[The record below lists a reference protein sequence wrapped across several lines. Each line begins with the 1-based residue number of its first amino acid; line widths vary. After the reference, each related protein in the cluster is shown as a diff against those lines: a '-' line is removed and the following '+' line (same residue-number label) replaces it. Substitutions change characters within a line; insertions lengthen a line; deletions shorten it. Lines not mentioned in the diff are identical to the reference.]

1 MWPPIPRIRIRFPVL
16 HNPPLFPLQPLTRQT
31 PPLSKT
37 LALQMGSQ
45 GKRPFCPF
53 CSKPSR
59 LCLCNR
65 FKSHPFD
72 NSISITVLQH
82 SHEKNHALNST
93 RIALLGLKNIVV
105 APVSDVHFQAQFV
118 IRSIKNDHSC
128 SSRGI
133 AVTGSECEVRKV
145 DFHLGERD
153 FGERF
158 DFSMTQKAVGELGS
172 RMSVVGSDLENQ
184 GHGNELEKV
193 GFDRIVDSLKTQK
206 TIVELGSGMSVVG
219 SDLER
224 QGHGNNLGNGR
235 FDCIL
240 DSLKTQKASAE
251 LDSGAFGVVSD
262 LENQGGRN
270 PLENGGDCIADSL
283 KTQKIIAEGGS
294 GASGTAIV
302 SDLEQQR
309 HGNLQEN
316 GSLDHIV
323 DSLELGFCK
332 NQEGN
337 CGGEEGKP
345 DTDCGSNATA
355 ADTNSSLVSN
365 WNDHESPDFDRVLD
379 SFKNQDSDAESYS
392 QNGVLVSGLENC
404 NCHSNLQSL
413 EKITV
418 SQMEENGTH
427 LQSSKKQISKSVD
440 EKTPV
445 SLAESKIVLEL
456 DAKTG
461 NAARVE
467 GESLLTGLHCGSHCT
482 RHSEKLDFEQ
492 VPVTLTGDTSVSAT
506 DSEAILN
513 AESVITDLLPG
524 QNSPKGPGYD
534 RFGVYPTDE
543 EAVITATITK
553 PGIDN
558 ASGDLDFNKL
568 SASPKGKYFISNGF
582 IVKKLQREQLGDR
595 KDFEEFEITIPPGSA
610 LLFPS
615 KKAISMEAVDFEV
628 KHLIVLDGT
637 WAKAKRMYH
646 ENPWLN
652 LLPHLKLDPREM
664 SLYSEVRLQP
674 KAGCLSTV
682 ESIVYAL
689 KALGDDNV
697 GLDDLLDVFESMV
710 VDQRRC
716 KVERLSKLSS
726 A

>member
-1 MWPPIPRIRIRFPVL
+1 M
-16 HNPPLFPLQPLTRQT
+16 
-31 PPLSKT
+31 
-37 LALQMGSQ
+37 
-45 GKRPFCPF
+45 
-53 CSKPSR
+53 
-59 LCLCNR
+59 
-65 FKSHPFD
+65 
-72 NSISITVLQH
+72 
-82 SHEKNHALNST
+82 
-93 RIALLGLKNIVV
+93 LGLKNIVV

-128 SSRGI
+128 SSRVI
-133 AVTGSECEVRKV
+133 AVTGSECEAGKV

-158 DFSMTQKAVGELGS
+158 DFSMTQKEVGELGS
-172 RMSVVGSDLENQ
+172 GMSVVGSDLENQ
-184 GHGNELEKV
+184 GHGNKLENV

-219 SDLER
+219 SDLESL
-224 QGHGNNLGNGR
+224 GHGNNLGNGS
-235 FDCIL
+235 FDWIL
-240 DSLKTQKASAE
+240 DSLKTQKASVE
-251 LDSGAFGVVSD
+251 LDSGASGVVSD

-270 PLENGGDCIADSL
+270 PLENGGFDCIAGSL
-283 KTQKIIAEGGS
+283 KTQKIIAESGS
-294 GASGTAIV
+294 GAFGTGIV

-316 GSLDHIV
+316 GSFDYVV
-323 DSLELGFCK
+323 DSLGTQKAVGEPTAELELGFCK

-337 CGGEEGKP
+337 CRGEEEKP
-345 DTDCGSNATA
+345 HADYSSNATA

-365 WNDHESPDFDRVLD
+365 WKDRVNHDFDRGLD
-379 SFKNQDSDAESYS
+379 SLKTQDSDAGSYS
-392 QNGVLVSGLENC
+392 QNTVLVSGLEYC

-418 SQMEENGTH
+418 SQMEENGTD
-427 LQSSKKQISKSVD
+427 LQSSKKQLSKSVD

-445 SLAESKIVLEL
+445 SLAESKIVFEL
-456 DAKTG
+456 DAKIG
-461 NAARVE
+461 NAARAE
-467 GESLLTGLHCGSHCT
+467 GESLVTGLHYGSHCKKY
-482 RHSEKLDFEQ
+482 SVKLDFGQ
-492 VPVTLTGDTSVSAT
+492 VPVTLTGDTTVSAT
-506 DSEAILN
+506 DREAILN
-513 AESVITDLLPG
+513 AESVTTDFLPD

-534 RFGVYPTDE
+534 PLGGYPTDE

-558 ASGDLDFNKL
+558 ASGNLDFNKL
-568 SASPKGKYFISNGF
+568 SASLKGKYLISNGF
-582 IVKKLQREQLGDR
+582 IVKKLQRKQLGDR
-595 KDFEEFEITIPPGSA
+595 MEFEEFEITIPPGSA

-689 KALGDDNV
+689 KALGGDSV